1 MKLFVWTAAAVLWI
15 GLLSV
20 LKRADNPYGLFLAG
34 SCGSFLLFSDFLF
47 QPLRITMT
55 TSAALLES
63 LASDLTGL
71 YQTDFAR
78 IVLTLQ
84 NDTAAA
90 NTIYIQESLTVFFFM
105 FSVCCLLFYP
115 KYTFNAKI
123 LLCLGTFGL
132 LTVCVSVY
140 QIAERLILVLAGEN
154 LFGGILV
161 FGLRFGYYLLLA
173 AVFYFIFLKGRGD
186 AWQWDGEE
194 AV

>member
-63 LASDLTGL
+63 LAGDLTGL

>member
-63 LASDLTGL
+63 LAGDLTGL

-186 AWQWDGEE
+186 AWQWEGEE

>member
-63 LASDLTGL
+63 LAGDLTGL

-84 NDTAAA
+84 NETAAA